1 MIGSTVGNYQIT
13 EQIGAG
19 GMGAVYKGLDLMLE
33 RAVAIKVLRPE
44 LAQRDPQI
52 VERFRHEAVTLAKL
66 AHPNIATLYS
76 FIQHTG
82 GEYAMVMEYVEGET
96 LEAVVKRCG
105 SLDAASAVNIFTQAL
120 DGVAYAHRL
129 GIVHRDLKL
138 ANLMLTPNGVVKV
151 MDFGIARV
159 LGSSR
164 MTRDGRL
171 TGTLEYMSP
180 EQIKGAETD
189 ARSDIYSLGVMLYE
203 LVTGR
208 VPFACDSDYE
218 LMRAQVEDQPQPPR
232 AFAAETPVFIEAATL
247 RALAKNPA
255 DRFQT
260 VEAFRD
266 HLLAGAQTINAPD
279 TLNICVTRSTTRLGQ
294 TNIAPSLLPPQSYFS
309 TSPVTSD
316 HAGLAAASSTTDLSQ
331 HAATNY
337 VTRVDQRALAVDTE
351 ETVVST
357 SHAHTTSDFN
367 ESAHAAQSGAGD
379 VVAYAVES
387 DMAQPRVTAQTSAP
401 AALSSPPDAPVQV
414 WAKATTD
421 RRSAAPSAK
430 LRNYSMA
437 ACALLLVGTG
447 LYGVRR
453 LAAPLRENEPPQQ
466 QTVVAQPAP
475 DAASTPPP
483 LQEQSQS
490 ASGAPTDETN
500 LTGQNESPDT
510 ATSSSTD
517 EPSRQTINESADAAA
532 SSSNDAS
539 ATADARA
546 RGVAPSN
553 RITARPR
560 TNDTRQT
567 IPTAYATNT
576 TPNGASN
583 ASPAARQPTTPNVA
597 ARQPTQPTQTALPA
611 TSRPTPVPQPTPKKK
626 RGFWGKVKD
635 TLGG

>member
-33 RAVAIKVLRPE
+33 RAVAVKVLRPE
-44 LAQRDPQI
+44 LAARDPQI
-52 VERFRHEAVTLAKL
+52 VERFRHEAVTLARL

-76 FIQHTG
+76 FIQHAG

-96 LEAVVKRCG
+96 LEAVVKRHG

-129 GIVHRDLKL
+129 GIIHRDLKL

-208 VPFACDSDYE
+208 VPFTSTSDYE

-232 AFAAETPVFIEAATL
+232 TFAAETPAFIEAATL

-266 HLLAGAQTINAPD
+266 HLLAGAQILDVHSSAP
-279 TLNICVTRSTTRLGQ
+279 RSTTRLEQ
-294 TNIAPSLLPPQSYFS
+294 TSIAPSLLPQASFS
-309 TSPVTSD
+309 TSPVTSERI
-316 HAGLAAASSTTDLSQ
+316 GLPSNQTTDLSP

-337 VTRVDQRALAVDTE
+337 VTRVDQRALGVDDE
-351 ETVVST
+351 SLIVPT
-357 SHAHTTSDFN
+357 SHAHTTSDRLISDFN
-367 ESAHAAQSGAGD
+367 ERGTVQPLASADASALAAMPLPD
-379 VVAYAVES
+379 EKVE
-387 DMAQPRVTAQTSAP
+387 A
-401 AALSSPPDAPVQV
+401 
-414 WAKATTD
+414 ATTTAL
-421 RRSAAPSAK
+421 RRPVAPAK
-430 LRNYSMA
+430 LRNYGMA

-453 LAAPLRENEPPQQ
+453 LASPLRESEPPQQ
-466 QTVVAQPAP
+466 QAVIAQPAP
-475 DAASTPPP
+475 DASNNASVSPTT
-483 LQEQSQS
+483 QNESQT
-490 ASGAPTDETN
+490 ANGAPTDETN
-500 LTGQNESPDT
+500 QTAQQSDAPDA
-510 ATSSSTD
+510 ATSSNEEASQTANDSADSST
-517 EPSRQTINESADAAA
+517 SSSADART
-532 SSSNDAS
+532 N
-539 ATADARA
+539 ADART
-546 RGVAPSN
+546 RGVAPTN
-553 RITARPR
+553 RNSARPR
-560 TNDTRQT
+560 TSDT
-567 IPTAYATNT
+567 IPTVYPT
-576 TPNGASN
+576 SN
-583 ASPAARQPTTPNVA
+583 ASNPTSTAPTTARQPTTAPNA
-597 ARQPTQPTQTALPA
+597 ARQPTQTAQTAVAPA
-611 TSRPTPVPQPTPKKK
+611 ASRPAPVPQPTPKKK
-626 RGFWGKVKD
+626 RSFWGKVKD
-635 TLGG
+635 SLGG